1 MYLRFLLLCLPIT
14 YLFLFLFLS
23 QENFPKS
30 KSVGYPDWVYAII
43 VILAGVPSLVI
54 PGYAIYKAIR
64 NYFKGEDPGQRDLVN
79 AISEISI
86 NGELKNT
93 A

>member
-1 MYLRFLLLCLPIT
+1 MA
-14 YLFLFLFLS
+14 
-23 QENFPKS
+23 
-30 KSVGYPDWVYAII
+30 YPDWVYVII

-54 PGYAIYKAIR
+54 PGYAIYKVIR
-64 NYFKGEDPGQRDLVN
+64 NYFKGEDPGQQDLVN